1 MKIEKSCGAI
11 VFNEKDEVLI
21 IQQNSGIYGFPKGH
35 MEVGENEIQTAIRE
49 TKEETNA
56 DIDIVPEKRF
66 YISYMK
72 DENIRKE
79 VVYFV
84 AYILNESDIHPQENE
99 LQKVMWVSKNDVVN
113 ILSFDNLKELWLKV
127 LKD

>member
-56 DIDIVPEKRF
+56 DIDIVTEKRF
-66 YISYMK
+66 YISYMN

-113 ILSFDNLKELWLKV
+113 ILSFDNLKQLWLKV